1 MININEIYSWKVIV
15 WRRIKAT
22 MMNRNTGF
30 IRSIWNMTK
39 RGIHYKE
46 NPKKYPKVNIEDVQL
61 EKPRY
66 GFRKEREPLLS
77 QSVTD
82 TLFPSSEIK
91 SKYLQAGKPVPIKY
105 RSNSDNIARRNYEKY
120 KEEVAMGEPHFRV
133 GEKKVYLPKAR
144 ICLLRPNA
152 KHTPYQ
158 AKFLVP
164 RNFNK
169 MDLRDYLWHV
179 YGLRALNVTVQL
191 LHAKFNRGPD
201 DHARYRGPQFK
212 KMTIDMEEPFM
223 WPELPS
229 SIVEKAKQNYEDQI
243 EAVEMKTAV
252 GSDKLKPSKAFN
264 GLYSKPELPNMFV
277 PRTARKVGK
286 QSLDAHREQDES
298 RGDRQILQQY
308 LGL

>member
-1 MININEIYSWKVIV
+1 
-15 WRRIKAT
+15 
-22 MMNRNTGF
+22 MMMSKNMGVF
-30 IRSIWNMTK
+30 SSIWNTSK
-39 RGIHYKE
+39 RSIHYKE
-46 NPKKYPKVNIEDVQL
+46 NPRKYPKVNVNDITLD
-61 EKPRY
+61 KPRY
-66 GFRKEREPLLS
+66 GFRREREPLLS

-82 TLFPSSEIK
+82 TLFPSTEIK
-91 SKYLQAGKPVPIKY
+91 KRYAESGKPIPIKY
-105 RSNSDNIARRNYEKY
+105 RSNSDKIARRNFDKY
-120 KEEVAMGEPHFRV
+120 QEEVATGEPHFRL

-144 ICLLRPNA
+144 VCLLRPNA

-191 LHAKFNRGPD
+191 LHAKFTRGPD

-212 KMTIDMEEPFM
+212 KMTIDMEEPFI

-229 SIVEKAKQNYEDQI
+229 SIVEKAKQTYNDQI

-264 GLYSKPELPNMFV
+264 GLYNKPELPNSFI
-277 PRTARKVGK
+277 PSKARKLG
-286 QSLDAHREQDES
+286 EQTLNSQKEFEES
-298 RGDRQILQQY
+298 KGDKHILQHY